1 MFATFFGKV
10 NRTSRNSARSRQLEV
25 ETLEARCVPSTFQT
39 LVDDAAGRAA
49 WSAAPVK
56 HVREVVI
63 GGAMAQPSD
72 HVTVEGGNPGGVI
85 GTNGVTVQGGSPGG
99 IIGTS
104 G

>member
-1 MFATFFGKV
+1 MFASFFGKLK
-10 NRTSRNSARSRQLEV
+10 RTSRNGTRSRHVEV

-56 HVREVVI
+56 HVREMSVD
-63 GGAMAQPSD
+63 GATAQPSD

-85 GTNGVTVQGGSPGG
+85 GTNGVPVQGGSPGG